1 MTREVARAEFNQSL
15 AGLRVLNESV
25 SPQELRELFP
35 GVSGYQRL
43 YTTRFGS
50 LELVSL
56 GRESEFSIPED
67 VPDFEVAFSDEEH
80 RFQVL
85 FVPKPDVCFK
95 LSELEVERA
104 SAAEVRLIATVSNS
118 IGGLLI
124 LYPGLLI
131 RFSESLWPLQ
141 FSRELTEAE
150 QLSSSLSNRLAKLA
164 EPKPEVA
171 EGDRR
176 ILDSIIAAGPNAR
189 SRAAE

>member
-1 MTREVARAEFNQSL
+1 MTREVTRVKFDQSL
-15 AGLRVLNESV
+15 AGVRVLNEEV
-25 SPQELRELFP
+25 SPEELRELFP

-67 VPDFEVAFSDEEH
+67 VPDFATAFCDEAH

-95 LSELEVERA
+95 LSELEVERV
-104 SAAEVRLIATVSNS
+104 SAAEVRLIATASNS

-141 FSRELTEAE
+141 FTRELTEAE

-164 EPKPEVA
+164 EPKPEVS
-171 EGDRR
+171 EGDRA
-176 ILDSIIAAGPNAR
+176 ILDRIIAAGPDAC
-189 SRAAE
+189 S